1 MRDLYSLKNRS
12 LLFVILFFF
21 WHLVVADTQLL
32 PVDDLRLLKQQA
44 ESRNLPVLVL
54 FSAEDC
60 DYCKVLKQHY
70 LLPMIKSGKYDST
83 IIFRELF
90 IEDYEYIRNEKGDV
104 IAADSLALQY
114 DVDVTPTMLFIDA
127 DWHELTARI
136 IGITNADYFGNRLN
150 KTILQA
156 KAAMKKNQ

>member
-1 MRDLYSLKNRS
+1 MRDLYSLKNKG
-12 LLFVILFFF
+12 LLFFVLFFV
-21 WHLVVADTQLL
+21 WHLVIADTKLL
-32 PVDDLRLLKQQA
+32 PVDDLRVLKQQA
-44 ESRNLPVLVL
+44 KSRNLPILVL

-60 DYCKVLKQHY
+60 DYCQVLKKNY
-70 LLPMIKSGKYDST
+70 LLPMIKSGKYDTT

-114 DVDVTPTMLFIDA
+114 DVEVTPTMLFIDA

-150 KTILQA
+150 NSILQA
-156 KAAMKKNQ
+156 KAAMKKGQ